1 MKTERNVR
9 SPDLFERKGYADDGE
24 FDWTGRTMST
34 PVNNCLQNLRTTVAV
49 IGPQVQNQDP
59 ISPSGR
65 GRHNTGKDGKVR
77 VSSVV
82 ASNLFPPTCFNWN
95 KYNFVISG
103 NASVERIEALRH
115 RYHGGGRQAD

>member
-1 MKTERNVR
+1 MKIETNVKF
-9 SPDLFERKGYADDGE
+9 PDLFERKGYADDGE

-34 PVNNCLQNLRTTVAV
+34 PVNNCLQNIRTTVGV

-82 ASNLFPPTCFNWN
+82 ASNLFPTTYFNWN
-95 KYNFVISG
+95 KYYLVILG
-103 NASVERIEALRH
+103 NACVERIEALRH

>member
-34 PVNNCLQNLRTTVAV
+34 PVNNCLQNLRTTVGV
-49 IGPQVQNQDP
+49 ISPQVQNQDP

-95 KYNFVISG
+95 KYYFVISG